1 MYEHVPKKNTV
12 CVSVY
17 LSVPAAKRERTNGEK
32 GMNKS
37 EKEANFEGRFDAW
50 RPCCECNN
58 SSWRQQAKRPRSL
71 KPLPLLSTALCA
83 LSFCTHLPLPPFPQK
98 KKKKSLSL
106 SYFLVYTIKRPQNT
120 TIQCKGQSSVK
131 KSVKADFFL
140 KLGKCRSLS
149 LSLSVSLILLFYG
162 GENSVV

>member
-1 MYEHVPKKNTV
+1 MFPKKILCV
-12 CVSVY
+12 CRCTSQSQLQKEREQMGKRVWIKVKKKLTLKVASTLGDPVANVTIVAEGNKQSGHGHWSHYHYYQQRYALFPSVLIFLY
-17 LSVPAAKRERTNGEK
+17 LH
-32 GMNKS
+32 
-37 EKEANFEGRFDAW
+37 F
-50 RPCCECNN
+50 
-58 SSWRQQAKRPRSL
+58 
-71 KPLPLLSTALCA
+71 
-83 LSFCTHLPLPPFPQK
+83 PPK

-149 LSLSVSLILLFYG
+149 LSLSLSLILLFYG

>member
-17 LSVPAAKRERTNGEK
+17 LSVPATKRERTNGEK

-83 LSFCTHLPLPPFPQK
+83 LSFCTHLPLPPFPPQ
-98 KKKKSLSL
+98 KKKKSLSHSVTSL
-106 SYFLVYTIKRPQNT
+106 FTPLKDPKIQLYNT
-120 TIQCKGQSSVK
+120 RASRRWRNQWKQI
-131 KSVKADFFL
+131 FFWSL
-140 KLGKCRSLS
+140 ESAALSLS
-149 LSLSVSLILLFYG
+149 LSLSLWFSCFMAGRIV
-162 GENSVV
+162 